1 MEIIQV
7 KRGEYSTKFGKQDF
21 SGASALLPESYQN
34 VWFKLIV
41 VLNSNELR
49 VQAREDLPFIWI
61 NEFEYW
67 RLIFNSW
74 GAFCID
80 CTKEDFN
87 HFCDFFVSA
96 DDSDDSDD
104 DIDRPVHQQITI
116 WLLLARETNAG
127 CNRYPPNILHQVASK
142 YLLHK
147 KVPGTLKIAT
157 DTYPPNLVHQVAS
170 KYKVLKGTRYP
181 QNCRRYPQNILHQ
194 VASKKTAQI
203 KYQVPGTL

>member
-1 MEIIQV
+1 MEIFQVQTWEYLTKFQQMEIIQV
-7 KRGEYSTKFGKQDF
+7 QRREYSTKFGKQDF

-49 VQAREDLPFIWI
+49 DQAREDLPFIWI

-74 GAFCID
+74 GAFWID

-104 DIDRPVHQQITI
+104 DVDRHVHQKITI

-127 CNRYPPNILHQVASK
+127 CNRYPPNIYCTK
-142 YLLHK
+142 
-147 KVPGTLKIAT
+147 
-157 DTYPPNLVHQVAS
+157 
-170 KYKVLKGTRYP
+170 
-181 QNCRRYPQNILHQ
+181 
-194 VASKKTAQI
+194 
-203 KYQVPGTL
+203 KYQVPSKLQQIHTLRI